1 MFWQFFFY
9 NYLKNF
15 KIIILILVIMVKC
28 PVCGTE
34 SPDNSAYCLKCGYR
48 FSDRNTHDINKEMI
62 KDNKINEKIESRD
75 DSSIYSR
82 LAFSFSIISF
92 IVFSLLAIHQIIVI
106 SMILTVISNKYYI
119 SNFSELYMTGLI
131 IDLIYI
137 LIFLT
142 FAFGSLI
149 VFLRNYRIYARYQ
162 SNEFRECHSLITE
175 GTIILSIIFGLIFT
189 GLFLIFL
196 KFDLERIIKN
206 IS

>member
-34 SPDNSAYCLKCGYR
+34 SPDNSAYC
-48 FSDRNTHDINKEMI
+48 SDRNTHDINKEMI

>member
-1 MFWQFFFY
+1 
-9 NYLKNF
+9 
-15 KIIILILVIMVKC
+15 MVKC

-34 SPDNSAYCLKCGYR
+34 NPDNSTYCLKCGYR
-48 FSDRNTHDINKEMI
+48 FSDRNTDDINKELI
-62 KDNKINEKIESRD
+62 KDNKINKKIESRD
-75 DSSIYSR
+75 ESYIHSM
-82 LAFSFSIISF
+82 LAFAFSIISF